1 MSALAL
7 IVWKVCDEAG
17 ARTEAVVWVTII
29 GLRIL
34 MGGVIVGFTGMVFMP
49 VCFPEPIHIVLGIIH
64 TMFDGF
70 VWVALGWRIVQ
81 IWMLFVEQGRRGN
94 GGGKSQG
101 YGLFLI
107 VLGFV
112 GWTIVSGLD
121 SLRRKARGLISTR
134 RVFHI

>member
-17 ARTEAVVWVTII
+17 TRTEAVVWVSII

-34 MGGVIVGFTGMVFMP
+34 MGGIIVGFTGMAFMP
-49 VCFPEPIHIVLGIIH
+49 VCFPDPIHIVLGIIH
-64 TMFDGF
+64 TTFDGF

-121 SLRRKARGLISTR
+121 SSRGKR
-134 RVFHI
+134 